1 MTRMTWPVLALFL
14 FMLGG
19 CTTSSPS
26 GTRPQAWLKRGVQV
40 KLPPPL
46 LDKPVSQQQLLT
58 ATVNGKHQSLLVL
71 LNADGKSLQLAGLSP
86 LGIRLFKVVYD
97 QTGIHTE
104 QAIKMEGLPPANQVL
119 ADIMLSYWPVQIW
132 QPLLPAGWTFDEQ
145 PLRRT
150 LLDNEGHAV
159 TRIDYVAQGNSRQ
172 PVSITQMA
180 FHYQI
185 TIQNVGD

>member
-1 MTRMTWPVLALFL
+1 MTRLMWPVLALL
-14 FMLGG
+14 ILMLGG
-19 CTTSSPS
+19 CAINSPS
-26 GTRPQAWLKRGVQV
+26 GTEPQAWLKRGVQV
-40 KLPPPL
+40 KLPAPL

-58 ATVNGKHQSLLVL
+58 ATVNGKQQSLLVL

-97 QTGIHTE
+97 QTGIHTG
-104 QAIKMEGLPPANQVL
+104 QAIKIEGLPPANQVL
-119 ADIMLSYWPVQIW
+119 ADIMLSYWPVQSW

-150 LLDNEGHAV
+150 LLDNEGHAI
-159 TRIDYVAQGNSRQ
+159 TRIDYVTQGGTRQ

-185 TIQNVGD
+185 TIQNVGE

>member
-1 MTRMTWPVLALFL
+1 MTRLMWPVLALL
-14 FMLGG
+14 ILMLGG
-19 CTTSSPS
+19 CATNSPS
-26 GTRPQAWLKRGVQV
+26 GTEPQAWLKRGVQV
-40 KLPPPL
+40 KLPAPL

-58 ATVNGKHQSLLVL
+58 ATVNGKQQSLLVL

-97 QTGIHTE
+97 QTGIHIG
-104 QAIKMEGLPPANQVL
+104 QAIKIEGLPPANQVL
-119 ADIMLSYWPVQIW
+119 ADIMLSYWPVQSW

-159 TRIDYVAQGNSRQ
+159 TRIDYVAQGGTRQ

-185 TIQNVGD
+185 TIQNVGE

>member
-1 MTRMTWPVLALFL
+1 MTRLMWPVLALL
-14 FMLGG
+14 ILMLGG
-19 CTTSSPS
+19 CAINSPS
-26 GTRPQAWLKRGVQV
+26 GTEPQAWLKRGVQV
-40 KLPPPL
+40 KLPAPL

-58 ATVNGKHQSLLVL
+58 ATVNGKQQSLLVL

-104 QAIKMEGLPPANQVL
+104 QAIKIEGLPPANQVL
-119 ADIMLSYWPVQIW
+119 ADIMLSYWPVQSW

-150 LLDNEGHAV
+150 LLDNEGHAI
-159 TRIDYVAQGNSRQ
+159 TRIDYVTQGGTSQ

-185 TIQNVGD
+185 TIQNVGE

>member
-1 MTRMTWPVLALFL
+1 MTRLMWPVLALL
-14 FMLGG
+14 ILMLGG
-19 CTTSSPS
+19 CAINSPS
-26 GTRPQAWLKRGVQV
+26 GTEPQAWLKRGVQV
-40 KLPPPL
+40 KLPAPL

-58 ATVNGKHQSLLVL
+58 ATVNGKQQSLLVL

-104 QAIKMEGLPPANQVL
+104 QAIKIEGLPPANQVL
-119 ADIMLSYWPVQIW
+119 ADIMLSYWPVQSW

-150 LLDNEGHAV
+150 LLDNEGHAI
-159 TRIDYVAQGNSRQ
+159 TRIDYVTQGGTRQ

-185 TIQNVGD
+185 TIQNVGE

>member
-1 MTRMTWPVLALFL
+1 MTRLMWPVLALL
-14 FMLGG
+14 ILMLGG
-19 CTTSSPS
+19 CAINSPS
-26 GTRPQAWLKRGVQV
+26 GTEPQAWLKRGVQV
-40 KLPPPL
+40 KLPAPL

-58 ATVNGKHQSLLVL
+58 ATVNGKQQSLLVL

-97 QTGIHTE
+97 QTGIHTG
-104 QAIKMEGLPPANQVL
+104 QAIKIEGLPPANQVL
-119 ADIMLSYWPVQIW
+119 ADIMLSYWPVQSW

-159 TRIDYVAQGNSRQ
+159 TRIDYVAQGGTRQ

-185 TIQNVGD
+185 TIQNVGE

>member
-1 MTRMTWPVLALFL
+1 MTRLMWPVLALL
-14 FMLGG
+14 ILMLGG
-19 CTTSSPS
+19 CAINSPS
-26 GTRPQAWLKRGVQV
+26 GTEPQAWLKRGVQV
-40 KLPPPL
+40 KLPAPL

-58 ATVNGKHQSLLVL
+58 ATVNGKQQSLLVL

-119 ADIMLSYWPVQIW
+119 PDIMLSYWPVQSW

-150 LLDNEGHAV
+150 LLDNEGHAI
-159 TRIDYVAQGNSRQ
+159 TRIDYVTQGGTRQ

-185 TIQNVGD
+185 TIQNVGE

>member
-1 MTRMTWPVLALFL
+1 MTRLMWPVLALL
-14 FMLGG
+14 ILMLGG
-19 CTTSSPS
+19 CAINSPS
-26 GTRPQAWLKRGVQV
+26 GTEPQAWLKRGVQV
-40 KLPPPL
+40 KLPAPL

-58 ATVNGKHQSLLVL
+58 ATVNGKQQSLLVL

-97 QTGIHTE
+97 QTGIHTG

-119 ADIMLSYWPVQIW
+119 ADIMLSYWPVQSW

-159 TRIDYVAQGNSRQ
+159 TRIDYVVQGGTRQ

-185 TIQNVGD
+185 TIQNVGE

>member
-1 MTRMTWPVLALFL
+1 MTRFTLPALALMI

-19 CTTSSPS
+19 CATNPPS
-26 GTRPQAWLKRGVQV
+26 DMQPQAWLKRGVQV
-40 KLPPPL
+40 KLPVPT

-58 ATVNGKHQSLLVL
+58 ATVNGKQQSLLVL

-104 QAIKMEGLPPANQVL
+104 QAMKIEGLPPANQVL
-119 ADIMLSYWPVQIW
+119 ADIMLSYWPAQSW
-132 QPLLPAGWTFDEQ
+132 QPLLPPGWKLDDQ
-145 PLRRT
+145 SLRRT
-150 LLDNEGHAV
+150 LLDNEGNTI
-159 TRIDYVAQGNSRQ
+159 TRIDYLPQGSGRQ

-185 TIQNVGD
+185 TIRNVGD

>member
-1 MTRMTWPVLALFL
+1 MTRLMWPVLALL
-14 FMLGG
+14 ILMLGG
-19 CTTSSPS
+19 CAINSPS
-26 GTRPQAWLKRGVQV
+26 GTEPQAWLKRGVQV
-40 KLPPPL
+40 KLPAPL

-58 ATVNGKHQSLLVL
+58 ATVNGKQQSLLVL

-119 ADIMLSYWPVQIW
+119 ADIMLSYWPVQSW

-150 LLDNEGHAV
+150 LLDNEGHAI
-159 TRIDYVAQGNSRQ
+159 TRIDYVTQGGTRQ

-185 TIQNVGD
+185 TIQNVGE

>member
-1 MTRMTWPVLALFL
+1 MTRLMWPVLALL
-14 FMLGG
+14 ILMLGG
-19 CTTSSPS
+19 CAINSPS
-26 GTRPQAWLKRGVQV
+26 GTEPQAWLKRGVQV
-40 KLPPPL
+40 KLPAPL

-58 ATVNGKHQSLLVL
+58 ATVNGKQQSLLVL

-104 QAIKMEGLPPANQVL
+104 QAIKIEGLPPANQVL
-119 ADIMLSYWPVQIW
+119 ADIMLSYWPVKSW

-150 LLDNEGHAV
+150 LLDNEGHAI
-159 TRIDYVAQGNSRQ
+159 TRIDYVTQGGTRQ

-185 TIQNVGD
+185 TIQNVGE

>member
-1 MTRMTWPVLALFL
+1 MTRLMWPVLALL
-14 FMLGG
+14 ILMLGG
-19 CTTSSPS
+19 CAINSPS
-26 GTRPQAWLKRGVQV
+26 GTEPQAWLKRGVQV
-40 KLPPPL
+40 KLPAPL

-58 ATVNGKHQSLLVL
+58 ATVNGKQQSLLVL

-104 QAIKMEGLPPANQVL
+104 QAIKIEGLPPANQVL
-119 ADIMLSYWPVQIW
+119 ADIMLSYWPVQNW

-150 LLDNEGHAV
+150 LLDNEGHAI
-159 TRIDYVAQGNSRQ
+159 TRIDYVTQGGTRQ

-185 TIQNVGD
+185 TIQNVGE

>member
-1 MTRMTWPVLALFL
+1 MTRLMWPVLALL
-14 FMLGG
+14 ILMLGG
-19 CTTSSPS
+19 CAINSPS
-26 GTRPQAWLKRGVQV
+26 GTEPQAWLKRGVQV
-40 KLPPPL
+40 KLPAPL

-58 ATVNGKHQSLLVL
+58 ATVNGKQQSLLVL

-104 QAIKMEGLPPANQVL
+104 QAIKIEGLPPANQVL
-119 ADIMLSYWPVQIW
+119 ADIMLSYWPVQSW

-159 TRIDYVAQGNSRQ
+159 TRIDYVAQGGTRQ

-185 TIQNVGD
+185 TIQNVGE

>member
-1 MTRMTWPVLALFL
+1 MTRLMWPVLALL
-14 FMLGG
+14 ILMLGG
-19 CTTSSPS
+19 CAINSPS
-26 GTRPQAWLKRGVQV
+26 GTEPQAWLKRGVQV
-40 KLPPPL
+40 KLPAPL

-58 ATVNGKHQSLLVL
+58 ATVNGKQQSLLVL

-104 QAIKMEGLPPANQVL
+104 QAIKIEGLPPANQVL
-119 ADIMLSYWPVQIW
+119 ADIMLSYWPVQSW

-159 TRIDYVAQGNSRQ
+159 TRIDYVVQGGTRQ

>member
-1 MTRMTWPVLALFL
+1 MTRLMWPVLALL
-14 FMLGG
+14 ILMLGG
-19 CTTSSPS
+19 CAINSPS
-26 GTRPQAWLKRGVQV
+26 GTEPQAWLKRGVQV
-40 KLPPPL
+40 KLPAPL

-58 ATVNGKHQSLLVL
+58 ATVNGKQQSLLVL
-71 LNADGKSLQLAGLSP
+71 INADGKSLQLAGLSP

-104 QAIKMEGLPPANQVL
+104 QAIKIEGLPPANQVL
-119 ADIMLSYWPVQIW
+119 ADIMLSYWPVKSW

-150 LLDNEGHAV
+150 LLDNEGHAI
-159 TRIDYVAQGNSRQ
+159 TRIDYVTQGGTRQ

-185 TIQNVGD
+185 TIQNVGE

>member
-1 MTRMTWPVLALFL
+1 MTRLMWPVLALL
-14 FMLGG
+14 ILMLGG
-19 CTTSSPS
+19 CAINSPS
-26 GTRPQAWLKRGVQV
+26 GTEPQAWLKRGVQV
-40 KLPPPL
+40 KLPAPL

-58 ATVNGKHQSLLVL
+58 ATVNGKQQSLLVL

-97 QTGIHTE
+97 HTGIHTG
-104 QAIKMEGLPPANQVL
+104 QAIKIEGLPPANQVL
-119 ADIMLSYWPVQIW
+119 ADIMLSYWPVQSW

-150 LLDNEGHAV
+150 LLDNEGHAI
-159 TRIDYVAQGNSRQ
+159 TRIDYVTQGGTRQ

-185 TIQNVGD
+185 TIQNVGE

>member
-1 MTRMTWPVLALFL
+1 MTRMTWPVLALL
-14 FMLGG
+14 LLILGG
-19 CTTSSPS
+19 CATNSPS
-26 GTRPQAWLKRGVQV
+26 GTEPHAWLKRGVQV
-40 KLPPPL
+40 KLPAPIL
-46 LDKPVSQQQLLT
+46 EKPVSQQQLLT
-58 ATVNGKHQSLLVL
+58 ATVNGKQQSLLVL

-104 QAIKMEGLPPANQVL
+104 QAIKIEGLPPANQVL
-119 ADIMLSYWPVQIW
+119 ADIMLSYWPVQSW

-159 TRIDYVAQGNSRQ
+159 TRIDYVAQGGSRQ

>member
-1 MTRMTWPVLALFL
+1 MTRMTWPVLALLL

-19 CTTSSPS
+19 CATSSPS

>member
-1 MTRMTWPVLALFL
+1 MTRLMWPVLALL
-14 FMLGG
+14 ILMLGG
-19 CTTSSPS
+19 CAINSPS
-26 GTRPQAWLKRGVQV
+26 GTEPQAWLKRGVQV
-40 KLPPPL
+40 KLPAPL

-58 ATVNGKHQSLLVL
+58 ATVNGKQQSLLVL

-104 QAIKMEGLPPANQVL
+104 QAIKIEGLPPANQVL
-119 ADIMLSYWPVQIW
+119 ADIMLSYWPVQSW

-159 TRIDYVAQGNSRQ
+159 TRIDYVAQGGTRQ

-185 TIQNVGD
+185 AIQNVGE

>member
-1 MTRMTWPVLALFL
+1 MIRCMPPVLALL
-14 FMLGG
+14 IVMLGG
-19 CTTSSPS
+19 CAAHEPS
-26 GTRPQAWLKRGVQV
+26 GNEPQAWLKRGVQV
-40 KLPPPL
+40 NLPAPSL
-46 LDKPVSQQQLLT
+46 EKPFTQQQLLT
-58 ATVNGKHQSLLVL
+58 ATVNGKQQSLLVL

-104 QAIKMEGLPPANQVL
+104 QAIRIEGLPPASQVL
-119 ADIMLSYWPVQIW
+119 ADIMLSYWPAQRW
-132 QPLLPAGWTFDEQ
+132 QPLLPPGWTLEDQ

-150 LLDNEGHAV
+150 LRDTEGNTI
-159 TRIDYVAQGNSRQ
+159 TRIDYLPRGSARQ